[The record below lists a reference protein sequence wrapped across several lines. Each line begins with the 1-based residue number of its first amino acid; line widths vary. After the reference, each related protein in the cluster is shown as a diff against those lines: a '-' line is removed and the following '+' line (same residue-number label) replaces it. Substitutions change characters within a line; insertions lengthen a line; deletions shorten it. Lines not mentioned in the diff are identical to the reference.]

1 MIAEKL
7 ISNTI
12 SPLFL
17 SDKGKEAITMM
28 NIFHVKHLP
37 VIEGNKVFALISEE
51 YITQQNLD
59 LSLADYSI
67 MPLTISVNRKDH
79 LFDIMSKMAENRLTV
94 IPVVDDEDNYLGLI
108 TQEELLQFYGNSFSF
123 KEPGSIIVLEATK
136 QQYSLAEISSIVEGE
151 SGAILSSF
159 LTSVEDTAKVMI
171 TIKVNKHEIQRITA
185 AFERYEYTIKA
196 TYTEQEYLDTLKDR
210 YDLLMNYLDV

>member
-37 VIEGNKVFALISEE
+37 VVDEHKALSLISEE
-51 YITQQNLD
+51 FITQQD
-59 LSLADYSI
+59 MDAAISDYELS
-67 MPLTISVNRKDH
+67 PLTFSVNRKDH

-94 IPVVDDEDNYLGLI
+94 IPVIDDDENYIGLI

-123 KEPGSIIVLEATK
+123 KEPGSIIVLETTK
-136 QQYSLAEISSIVEGE
+136 RQYSLAEISSIIEAE

-159 LTSVEDTAKVMI
+159 LTSVEDTQKVLI
-171 TIKVNKHEIQRITA
+171 TVKVNKLEIQRITA
-185 AFERYEYTIKA
+185 ALERYEYTIKA
-196 TYTEQEYLDTLKDR
+196 TYTEQEYIDTLKDR

>member
-1 MIAEKL
+1 VIAEKL

-37 VIEGNKVFALISEE
+37 VVEDHKVLTLISEE
-51 YITQQNLD
+51 FITQQD
-59 LSLADYSI
+59 MDAPISDYELA
-67 MPLTISVNRKDH
+67 PLTYAVNRKDH

-94 IPVVDDEDNYLGLI
+94 IPVIDDEDNYIGLI

-123 KEPGSIIVLEATK
+123 KEPGSIIVLETTK
-136 QQYSLAEISSIVEGE
+136 RQYSLAEISSIIEAE

-159 LTSVEDTAKVMI
+159 LTSVENTEKVMI
-171 TIKVNKHEIQRITA
+171 TVKVNKHEISRITSA
-185 AFERYEYTIKA
+185 LERYEYTIKA
-196 TYTEQEYLDTLKDR
+196 TYTEQEYIDTLKDR

>member
-37 VIEGNKVFALISEE
+37 VVEDQKVLALISEE
-51 YITQQNLD
+51 FITQQD
-59 LSLADYSI
+59 MDAAISEYKIAPLSL
-67 MPLTISVNRKDH
+67 SVNRKDH

-94 IPVVDDEDNYLGLI
+94 IPVLDDDDNYLGLI

-123 KEPGSIIVLEATK
+123 KEPGSIIVLETTK
-136 QQYSLAEISSIVEGE
+136 RQYSLAEISSIIESE
-151 SGAILSSF
+151 SGAVLSSF
-159 LTSVEDTAKVMI
+159 LTSVENTEKVMI

-185 AFERYEYTIKA
+185 ALERYEYAIKA
-196 TYTEQEYLDTLKDR
+196 TYTEQEYIDTLKDR

>member
-1 MIAEKL
+1 VIAEKL

-37 VIEGNKVFALISEE
+37 VVEDNKVLALISEE
-51 YITQQNLD
+51 FITQQNMEKTI
-59 LSLADYSI
+59 AEYKV
-67 MPLTISVNRKDH
+67 MPLTVSVNKKDH
-79 LFDIMSKMAENRLTV
+79 LFDIMSKMAESKLTV
-94 IPVVDDEDNYLGLI
+94 IPVIDDQENYMGLI

-123 KEPGSIIVLEATK
+123 REPGSIIVLETTK
-136 QQYSLAEISSIVEGE
+136 QQYSLAEISSIVESEG
-151 SGAILSSF
+151 GAILSSF

-171 TIKVNKHEIQRITA
+171 TIKVNKLEIQRITA
-185 AFERYEYTIKA
+185 ALERYEYTIKA
-196 TYTEQEYLDTLKDR
+196 TYTEHEYLDSLKDR
-210 YDLLMNYLDV
+210 YDMLMNYLDV